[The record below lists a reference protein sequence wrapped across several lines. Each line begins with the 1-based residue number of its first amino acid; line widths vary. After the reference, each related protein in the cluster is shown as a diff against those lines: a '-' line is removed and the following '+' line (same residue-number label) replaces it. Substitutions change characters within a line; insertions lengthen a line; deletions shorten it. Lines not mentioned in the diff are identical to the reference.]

1 MQGRT
6 TVLGYFLDS
15 VLLVRHSQA
24 TRILVIASHS
34 FAPIICLGDLASVI
48 GARGNSQDQPGGPP
62 SHVERHRGHFVESD
76 RRSQYIRHGEDARD
90 PGIADPATGRGVRF
104 FLRPGRVARAAS
116 IREVRPAPHVISARL
131 AEPSP
136 VLRYPAPVPAPF
148 SGSIRKRALDIVV
161 ASLVLVLGAPAWLLI
176 AALVRVTSPGPV
188 LFRQQ
193 RLGLGGVPFT
203 CLKFRSMQD
212 RASEDM
218 HRDYVVSQITAPAD
232 AVRHDN
238 VFKLTQDPRV
248 TVVGKWLR
256 RTSLDEIPQFINV
269 LRGEMS
275 VVGPRPALEY
285 EVAHYEPHHLR
296 RLAARP
302 GITGLWQVSGRNQ
315 LSYADMVELDVEYIQ
330 TWSFGRDVSI
340 IARTPWVMF
349 SNSGGAA

>member
-1 MQGRT
+1 
-6 TVLGYFLDS
+6 
-15 VLLVRHSQA
+15 
-24 TRILVIASHS
+24 
-34 FAPIICLGDLASVI
+34 
-48 GARGNSQDQPGGPP
+48 
-62 SHVERHRGHFVESD
+62 
-76 RRSQYIRHGEDARD
+76 
-90 PGIADPATGRGVRF
+90 
-104 FLRPGRVARAAS
+104 VARAAS
-116 IREVRPAPHVISARL
+116 IREVRPAPLVMSVRL

-136 VLRYPAPVPAPF
+136 VLRYPAPAPAAF

-176 AALVRVTSPGPV
+176 AALVRLTSPGPV

-203 CLKFRSMQD
+203 CLKFRSMHD

-218 HRDYVVSQITAPAD
+218 HRDYVVSQITAPED

-248 TVVGKWLR
+248 TTVGKWLR
-256 RTSLDEIPQFINV
+256 RMSLDEIPQFINV

-285 EVAHYEPHHLR
+285 EVAHYEPHHLQ

-340 IARTPWVMF
+340 VARTPWVMF